1 MMFGS
6 IDKRPAFTEYFGRL
20 SSRPAAIRAR
30 ELDDAL
36 MPDQSRPKPQQ
47 A

>member
-1 MMFGS
+1 ME
-6 IDKRPAFTEYFGRL
+6 KRPGFEDYVARIY
-20 SSRPAAIRAR
+20 SRPAAIRAR

-36 MPDQSRPKPQQ
+36 LPKKETEQ